1 MVNLCRNK
9 RSPEEIRRIDII
21 VCSME
26 QYRDLYNCN
35 EDQYERDLCSV
46 TFDEAYS
53 FLMGA
58 FRNLEEVNDPIP
70 ARKNRIASI
79 YVERLKF
86 WIDFKWNSV
95 ASMSRE
101 STLIV

>member
-1 MVNLCRNK
+1 MVKKLLSK

-26 QYRDLYNCN
+26 QYMELYNCD
-35 EDQYERDLCSV
+35 EDQYEKDLCSV

-58 FRNLEEVNDPIP
+58 LRNLDEVNDPIP
-70 ARKNRIASI
+70 ARKNRIAMI
-79 YVERLKF
+79 YVEKLKF

-95 ASMSRE
+95 ASMSKGFIP
-101 STLIV
+101 TA

>member
-1 MVNLCRNK
+1 M
-9 RSPEEIRRIDII
+9 
-21 VCSME
+21 
-26 QYRDLYNCN
+26 
-35 EDQYERDLCSV
+35 RDLCSV

-79 YVERLKF
+79 YVEKLKF

>member
-26 QYRDLYNCN
+26 QYMDLYNCN

-58 FRNLEEVNDPIP
+58 FRNLEEANDPIP

-79 YVERLKF
+79 YVEKLKF

>member
-1 MVNLCRNK
+1 MTTK
-9 RSPEEIRRIDII
+9 SPSEYSSEEIRRIDII

-26 QYRDLYNCN
+26 QYMDLYNCN

-79 YVERLKF
+79 YVEKLKF

>member
-26 QYRDLYNCN
+26 QYMDLYNCN

-79 YVERLKF
+79 
-86 WIDFKWNSV
+86 
-95 ASMSRE
+95 
-101 STLIV
+101 